1 MLMVQ
6 SYACSGTIQMTSG
19 VVHINQQDI
28 SETKIHKRPSI
39 GVCRQ
44 CNPLYDG
51 LTMIEHLIFY
61 AKVILPRASG
71 ALPNTVVH
79 KTVNGEYVYKVWTDG
94 LS

>member
-1 MLMVQ
+1 
-6 SYACSGTIQMTSG
+6 MTSG
-19 VVHINQQDI
+19 QILINKQNI
-28 SETKIHKRPSI
+28 SKTKMHKRPSI

-51 LTMIEHLIFY
+51 LTMIEHLVFY

-71 ALPNTVVH
+71 ALPITVVH
-79 KTVNGEYVYKVWTDG
+79 KTVQGEYVYKVWTGG